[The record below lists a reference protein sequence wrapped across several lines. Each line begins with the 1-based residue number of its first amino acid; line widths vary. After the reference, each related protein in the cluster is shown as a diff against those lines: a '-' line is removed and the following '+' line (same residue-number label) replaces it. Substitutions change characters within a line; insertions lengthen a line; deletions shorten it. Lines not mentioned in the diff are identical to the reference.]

1 MRRQGGRGHRQCV
14 GTMRRQRQREMSYPS
29 CGCPVYIYIVE
40 YQIYCIYIYID
51 VDQIN
56 IIWVCLNMGSTPN
69 VSLFNWE
76 NDDRDEPIYKQVE
89 QC

>member
-1 MRRQGGRGHRQCV
+1 MGYNHWGYDIKKYV
-14 GTMRRQRQREMSYPS
+14 Y
-29 CGCPVYIYIVE
+29 VYLNIIFIIYIYIH
-40 YQIYCIYIYID
+40 ID

-76 NDDRDEPIYKQVE
+76 NDDRDEPIYKQLE